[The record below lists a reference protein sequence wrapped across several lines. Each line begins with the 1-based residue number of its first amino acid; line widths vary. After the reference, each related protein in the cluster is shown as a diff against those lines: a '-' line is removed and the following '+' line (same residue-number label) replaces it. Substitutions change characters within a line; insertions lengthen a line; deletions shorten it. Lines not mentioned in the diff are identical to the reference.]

1 MLSVSFITPFITPF
15 ASGHSVLLK
24 SSQSDLGPAPAPSGH
39 GYNIWIRVSSIKHY
53 SQEFA
58 DREAVKGEGK
68 QKVKMCNHS
77 IQSTRE
83 QS

>member
-1 MLSVSFITPFITPF
+1 MLSVSFITPFITP
-15 ASGHSVLLK
+15 SGHSVLLK
-24 SSQSDLGPAPAPSGH
+24 SSQSDLGPAPSGH